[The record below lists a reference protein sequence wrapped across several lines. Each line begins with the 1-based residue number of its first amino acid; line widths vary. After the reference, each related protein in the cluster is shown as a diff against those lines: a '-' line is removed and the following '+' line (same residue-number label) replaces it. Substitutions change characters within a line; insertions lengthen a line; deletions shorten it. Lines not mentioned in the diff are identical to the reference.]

1 MTDLSRHKEKIGLS
15 TIILTFNEELH
26 LERAL
31 RSVAD
36 FSKEVFVIDSFST
49 DRTLDIA
56 RAHGATVLQNKFVN
70 QAKQFQWAL
79 DNAQISGN
87 WILRLDADEIIESDL
102 AIEIAEKIPDLPSDV
117 VGINLKRK
125 HIFMGR
131 WVKHGGRYPLVM
143 LRIWRKGYGRMEN
156 RWMDEHIVI
165 FGGKSVTFEGGFAD
179 HNLNNLTFFTDK
191 HNKYATREAIEI
203 LNQRMNFF
211 PRDHSVTKE
220 STSLQT
226 AAKFFIKEHIYNHI
240 PFTVSAPLYFL
251 WRYIFQLGFLDGR
264 SGLVY
269 HFLQGYWYRFLV
281 GSKVLEL
288 ERALSHLNDKD
299 MISEELSLLTG
310 YTLKPT
316 PDQPK

>member
-1 MTDLSRHKEKIGLS
+1 MVESENLQASKLSAV
-15 TIILTFNEELH
+15 ILTFNEELH

-31 RSVAD
+31 ASISG
-36 FSKEVFVIDSFST
+36 FTKEIFVIDSFST
-49 DRTLDIA
+49 DRTIEIA
-56 RAHGATVLQNKFVN
+56 LAHGAIVLQNKFIN

-79 DNAQISGN
+79 DNAPISGE

-102 AIEIAEKIPDLPSDV
+102 ATEIVQKLPALAPDV

-125 HIFMGR
+125 HIFMDR

-143 LRIWRKGYGRMEN
+143 LRIWRKGHGRIEN

-165 FGGKSVTFEGGFAD
+165 WGGRTVTFEGGFAD
-179 HNLNNLTFFTDK
+179 HNLNDLTFFTDK

-203 LNQRMNFF
+203 LNQRLNFY
-211 PRDHSVTKE
+211 PRDHSVTTE

-240 PFTVSAPLYFL
+240 PFTISALMYFV

-264 SGLVY
+264 SGLIY

-281 GSKVLEL
+281 GAKVMEL
-288 ERALSHLNDKD
+288 ERAISHLTDKQA
-299 MISEELSLLTG
+299 ITEELSRLTG
-310 YTLKPT
+310 HSLIPE
-316 PDQPK
+316 PLI

>member
-1 MTDLSRHKEKIGLS
+1 MKAESEHRQYPDLSA
-15 TIILTFNEELH
+15 IILTFNEELH

-31 RSVAD
+31 ASI
-36 FSKEVFVIDSFST
+36 SGLTKEIFVIDSFST
-49 DRTLDIA
+49 DRTTEIA
-56 RAHGATVLQNKFVN
+56 RAHGAIVLQNKFIN

-79 DNAQISGN
+79 DNAPISGE

-102 AIEIAEKIPDLPSDV
+102 AAEIVQKLPALAPDV

-125 HIFMGR
+125 HIFMDR

-143 LRIWRKGYGRMEN
+143 LRIWRKGHGRIEN

-165 FGGKSVTFEGGFAD
+165 WGGRTVTFEGGFAD
-179 HNLNNLTFFTDK
+179 HNLNDLTFFTDK

-203 LNQRMNFF
+203 LNQRLNFY
-211 PRDHSVTKE
+211 PRDHSVTTE

-240 PFTVSAPLYFL
+240 PFTISALMYFV

-264 SGLVY
+264 SGLIY

-281 GSKVLEL
+281 GAKVMEL
-288 ERALSHLNDKD
+288 ERAISHLTNKQA
-299 MISEELSLLTG
+299 ITEELSRLTG
-310 YTLKPT
+310 HSLIPE
-316 PDQPK
+316 QPI

>member
-125 HIFMGR
+125 HIFMDR

-203 LNQRMNFF
+203 LNQRMNLF

-288 ERALSHLNDKD
+288 ERALSHLTDKD
-299 MISEELSLLTG
+299 IISEELSVLTG